1 MSSKSEIRHIARGKG
16 DTGCANTPPTYPIY
30 LLRKNVTFSESNKF
44 CTDMWSVFL
53 TSKNNFSIISEKGKT
68 INTDDILVFG
78 KCWIIFREENF
89 LMKSRLKRDFLNR
102 LNQFFPTK
110 KMVLYKKLT
119 LAAEKNNK

>member
-1 MSSKSEIRHIARGKG
+1 MSSESEIRHIARGKG
-16 DTGCANTPPTYPIY
+16 DTGCANAPPTYPIY

-44 CTDMWSVFL
+44 CTNMWSVFL